1 MGQLLNT
8 EDPAEQRQRVAQLI
22 QVANIPSLTFL
33 IQYDQRNGMVT
44 ISGLDSA
51 GHTLPFEVGHRM
63 LDLGRQALT
72 QLEVQAKQAQ
82 VPAQGEPSRG

>member
-1 MGQLLNT
+1 
-8 EDPAEQRQRVAQLI
+8 
-22 QVANIPSLTFL
+22 VANIPSLTFL

-51 GHTLPFEVGHRM
+51 GHTLPFEVGHKM

-82 VPAQGEPSRG
+82 APAQGEPSRG